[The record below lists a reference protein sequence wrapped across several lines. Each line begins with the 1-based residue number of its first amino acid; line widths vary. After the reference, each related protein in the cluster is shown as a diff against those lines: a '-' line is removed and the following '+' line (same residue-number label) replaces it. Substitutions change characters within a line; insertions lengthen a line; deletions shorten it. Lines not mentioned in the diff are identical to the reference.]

1 MGTLEVRGEA
11 VIRLSVLD
19 KYNATAAEPLKNA
32 RNAAAGAIR
41 NLDPK
46 ITQLRK
52 PDIYFYDVN
61 YMSDGAP
68 ASQTV
73 AHEFLV
79 KEGFKVYPHIRIR
92 HRGNRRRIRRRGIL
106 H

>member
-1 MGTLEVRGEA
+1 M
-11 VIRLSVLD
+11 
-19 KYNATAAEPLKNA
+19 KNA

-46 ITQLRK
+46 ITKLRK

-68 ASQTV
+68 MSQTD
-73 AHEFLV
+73 AHEFLK
-79 KEGFKVYPHIRIR
+79 KEGFKVFPYFRVCKMDEEVIEAIAEVERER
-92 HRGNRRRIRRRGIL
+92 KA
-106 H
+106 